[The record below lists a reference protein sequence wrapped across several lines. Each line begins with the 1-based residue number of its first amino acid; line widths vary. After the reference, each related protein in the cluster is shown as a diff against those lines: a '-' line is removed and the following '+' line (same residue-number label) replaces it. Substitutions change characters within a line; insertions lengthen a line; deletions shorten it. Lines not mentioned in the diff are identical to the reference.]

1 MSFETQIVNGHLAI
15 KKVIPPKTV
24 HLTELYLNED
34 LNLTGLTAADSGSYY
49 AIQSVTRLINV
60 NLPIAPPHGF
70 MITIINRGTTYEIA
84 TMRDGN
90 PIYNIAV
97 GDSLTLVYGTTF
109 GYYFV

>member
-1 MSFETQIVNGHLAI
+1 MAYQSAVTNGHLSI

-24 HLTELYLNED
+24 HLTELYLNAD
-34 LNLTGLTAADSGSYY
+34 LDLTGLTAVDSGSYY
-49 AIQSVTRLINV
+49 AIQSVTRIINV

-70 MITIINRGTTYEIA
+70 MITIANRGTTYEIA

-97 GDSLTLVYGTTF
+97 GDSLTLVYGNLF